1 LGRILRSEFDNG
13 QKFYTRAACHNRT
26 VLTLLR
32 FLMLLALV
40 LWLGGIL
47 FFGAVMA
54 PALFSILP
62 KRELAGAV
70 VTRTLGALH
79 WIGLISGIVF
89 LLCSLLSAR
98 MGDSS
103 LGWQNWLVVAM
114 LALTLISQ
122 FGVSRRM
129 QALRAEM
136 VEIDSVAPT
145 DARRVEFNQLHRYS
159 TALEQGVLI
168 LGLVVLWGVA
178 GIRRP

>member
-1 LGRILRSEFDNG
+1 MPAF
-13 QKFYTRAACHNRT
+13 
-26 VLTLLR
+26 LR

-40 LWLGGIL
+40 VWLGGIL

-79 WIGLISGIVF
+79 CIGLVAGALF
-89 LLCSLLSAR
+89 LVCSLLYAR
-98 MGDSS
+98 MGGTS
-103 LGWQNWLVVAM
+103 LGWRNWLIVAM
-114 LALTLISQ
+114 LALTLLSQ
-122 FGVSRRM
+122 FAVSPKM
-129 QALRAEM
+129 VALRRDM
-136 VEIDSVAPT
+136 VEIDAVAPD

-159 TALEQGVLI
+159 TALEQGVLV

-178 GIRRP
+178 TLRHPSME